1 VNRLRDKVIVVIG
14 GTSGIGLASAQRFLA
29 EGAQLISFGLPQ
41 SLETAK
47 NQTPAGIHWLVGDAL
62 LPESAQQCVDLAV
75 ANYGRLDALF
85 HVAGGSGRKAG
96 DGPLHSIT
104 DEGWN
109 YTNDLNLRSVFYS
122 NRAALN
128 QFLKQKSGGAI
139 LNLSSVLACSPSPQ
153 FFSSHAYAAA
163 KAGIIGM
170 SRAAAA
176 HYAPHNIRIN
186 VLAPGLVDTPMA
198 TRALENSEIMNFVSK
213 KQPLDGGRPA
223 SPNDISDAA
232 LFLLS
237 DESKFVTGQVFTVDG
252 GWSVTEGR

>member
-1 VNRLRDKVIVVIG
+1 MNRLRDKVIVVLG

-41 SLETAK
+41 SLEMAK
-47 NQTPAGIHWLVGDAL
+47 NQMPAGIHWLVGDAL
-62 LPESAQQCVDLAV
+62 LPESAQQCVEFAV
-75 ANYGRLDALF
+75 GTYGRLDALF

-96 DGPLHSIT
+96 DGALHSIT

-128 QFLKQKSGGAI
+128 QFLKQKTGGAI
-139 LNLSSVLACSPSPQ
+139 LNLSSVLACSPSPH